1 MKWENAHNRIVSEK
15 SRKQIINSV
24 ILTTSVF
31 TPLIARKEIRRTAN
45 NGSFALVVG
54 LKSLFFFFSFL
65 IVFSKYSLMSMQYI
79 YYQKKVIHLT
89 PVIKVHGLFGLC
101 PALIYKVAGV

>member
-1 MKWENAHNRIVSEK
+1 
-15 SRKQIINSV
+15 
-24 ILTTSVF
+24 
-31 TPLIARKEIRRTAN
+31 
-45 NGSFALVVG
+45 
-54 LKSLFFFFSFL
+54 
-65 IVFSKYSLMSMQYI
+65 MQYI